1 MNLQRMQQPFQTAD
15 PEIIWHNAS
24 FLQYEQ
30 IRLYALDFRLY
41 TLYLETSVM
50 SKNVFWMSIKK
61 KPYQKLFELGIGIH
75 NYTVDFV
82 ATNR

>member
-1 MNLQRMQQPFQTAD
+1 MQQPFQTAD
-15 PEIIWHNAS
+15 AEIIWHNAS

-50 SKNVFWMSIKK
+50 SKN
-61 KPYQKLFELGIGIH
+61 LF
-75 NYTVDFV
+75 
-82 ATNR
+82 